1 MTTYIRARQPLEDL
15 SMSNQ
20 PERRYSKRLAGTL
33 QPVAGEADDEGAGMI
48 WMATT
53 EWKRSA
59 RVERDASGRRAN
71 SPPGAAADAA
81 VYDEQDG
88 DFLFTRGT
96 KRARTS
102 LASTSEPSP
111 APAPAPVRRAAGRPK
126 AAAGGRKRAPSPPR
140 QQPIHEEETPPPAP
154 AVRKPTRRKQA
165 VASPVPEEP
174 EPPQLVI
181 PKTRGTRQAAAAAA
195 PPKAA
200 TKATTRTT
208 KTATAVPVANGRR
221 TRSSMD
227 MEDDG
232 IDPVTAAPP
241 PKPSRGRP
249 AKKRAAPEPV
259 QQRQLE
265 PVATPRAQMDA
276 AGPDNPDDDPD
287 GGGGSS
293 VDGGR
298 KIALPFSDTPIM
310 DRNKELRKKGAA
322 SGRRSSLGMRGRR
335 ASSLIENGHSA
346 IPHREVDPADFY
358 KHIAEG
364 LMEPRRMKQL
374 LTWCGERALLERPP
388 HGSVNSNE
396 ILGARAIQDQL
407 LKDFGNKSEFSDWFN
422 REDQPTV
429 PEVKRPVVVKPN
441 PVNIENEKKI
451 YDLEASIKQLKQERK
466 KWLALEKP
474 PPEFPSLFE
483 GEDPTKAPL
492 PDESMLDPEE
502 ARMLQSLTDPAFA
515 FSTFR
520 GKTQSRLRSL
530 QSSLE
535 FDIDQLVDGVHKL
548 GQRVEVAG
556 RQADR
561 VLALSA
567 DRLKE
572 RDEREKAAA
581 GTRNL
586 PVMEVLRSL
595 SRILPEDE
603 G

>member
-20 PERRYSKRLAGTL
+20 PERRYSKRLA
-33 QPVAGEADDEGAGMI
+33 
-48 WMATT
+48 
-53 EWKRSA
+53 
-59 RVERDASGRRAN
+59 
-71 SPPGAAADAA
+71 DAA

-102 LASTSEPSP
+102 LASASDPSP
-111 APAPAPVRRAAGRPK
+111 APAPAPVRRTVGRPK

-140 QQPIHEEETPPPAP
+140 QQPVHEEETPPPAP

-181 PKTRGTRQAAAAAA
+181 PKTRGTRQAGATA

-208 KTATAVPVANGRR
+208 KAATTAPVANGRR
-221 TRSSMD
+221 TRSSME

-232 IDPVTAAPP
+232 SDPVTAAPP

-265 PVATPRAQMDA
+265 PVATPRTQMDTA
-276 AGPDNPDDDPD
+276 DPDGPDGDPDD

-346 IPHREVDPADFY
+346 IPHREVDPADFH

-364 LMEPRRMKQL
+364 LMEPRRMRQL

-407 LKDFGNKSEFSDWFN
+407 LKDFGNKSEFSDWFS

-451 YDLEASIKQLKQERK
+451 QELEASIKQLKQERK

-474 PPEFPSLFE
+474 PPEFPPLFE
-483 GEDPTKAPL
+483 DEDPTKAPL

-515 FSTFR
+515 FSSFR

-535 FDIDQLVDGVHKL
+535 IDIDQLVDGVHKL

>member
-20 PERRYSKRLAGTL
+20 PERRYSKRLA
-33 QPVAGEADDEGAGMI
+33 
-48 WMATT
+48 
-53 EWKRSA
+53 
-59 RVERDASGRRAN
+59 
-71 SPPGAAADAA
+71 ADAA

-102 LASTSEPSP
+102 LASASDPSP
-111 APAPAPVRRAAGRPK
+111 APAPAPVRRTVGRPK

-140 QQPIHEEETPPPAP
+140 QQPVHEEETPPPAP

-181 PKTRGTRQAAAAAA
+181 PKTRGTRQAGATA

-208 KTATAVPVANGRR
+208 KAATTAPVANGRR
-221 TRSSMD
+221 TRSSME

-232 IDPVTAAPP
+232 SDPVTAAPP

-265 PVATPRAQMDA
+265 PVATPRTQMDTA
-276 AGPDNPDDDPD
+276 DPDGPDGDPDD

-346 IPHREVDPADFY
+346 IPHREVDPADFH

-364 LMEPRRMKQL
+364 LMEPRRMRQL

-407 LKDFGNKSEFSDWFN
+407 LKDFGNKSEFSDWFS

-451 YDLEASIKQLKQERK
+451 QELEASIKQLKQERK

-474 PPEFPSLFE
+474 PPEFPPLFE
-483 GEDPTKAPL
+483 DEDPTKAPL

-515 FSTFR
+515 FSSFR

-535 FDIDQLVDGVHKL
+535 IDIDQLVDGVHKL

>member
-20 PERRYSKRLAGTL
+20 PERRYSKRLA
-33 QPVAGEADDEGAGMI
+33 
-48 WMATT
+48 
-53 EWKRSA
+53 
-59 RVERDASGRRAN
+59 
-71 SPPGAAADAA
+71 ADAA

-102 LASTSEPSP
+102 LASASEPSP
-111 APAPAPVRRAAGRPK
+111 APAPAPVRRAVGRPK

-181 PKTRGTRQAAAAAA
+181 PKTRGTRQAAAAA

-208 KTATAVPVANGRR
+208 KVATAVPVANGRR

-232 IDPVTAAPP
+232 IDPVAAAPP

-249 AKKRAAPEPV
+249 AKKRAVPEPV

-276 AGPDNPDDDPD
+276 AGPDDPDDDPD
-287 GGGGSS
+287 GGGGGS

-374 LTWCGERALLERPP
+374 LTWCGERALRERPP

-407 LKDFGNKSEFSDWFN
+407 LKDFGNKSEFSDWFS

-502 ARMLQSLTDPAFA
+502 ARMLQSLTDPVLA